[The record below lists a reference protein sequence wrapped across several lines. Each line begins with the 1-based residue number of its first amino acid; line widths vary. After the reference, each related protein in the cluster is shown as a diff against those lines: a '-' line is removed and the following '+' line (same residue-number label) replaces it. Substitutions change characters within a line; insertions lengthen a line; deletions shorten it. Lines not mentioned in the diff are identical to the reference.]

1 MHITKEMV
9 RNIESRFMSNN
20 YNGTLT
26 INPNYEYINNGSNIL
41 LSAPH
46 SVKQMREGNIKE
58 EDELT
63 GFYASYLPKLNKY
76 NSIYRIYQSMDD
88 PNYPIGETLE
98 NPEDKYLQ
106 EVIKLIK
113 KDKISFLLD
122 IHGCATRRP
131 FDVEIISVN
140 GKTCNLEIVDIFYE
154 TLRSKNFIVSVD
166 KVFKRGGQV
175 IRQASNAGT
184 NAVALEIN
192 KTCRSYETLE
202 DLQKL
207 REMILGIDE
216 SLVETKKHLI

>member
-9 RNIESRFMSNN
+9 KNIESRFSSND
-20 YNGTLT
+20 YNGILT

-46 SVKQMREGNIKE
+46 SVKQIREGNVKE

-63 GFYASYLPKLNKY
+63 GFYASYLPNLNKY
-76 NSIYRIYQSMDD
+76 NSIYRTYQNLDD
-88 PNYPIGETLE
+88 PNYPIGETLD
-98 NPEDKYLQ
+98 NPSDKYLQ

-113 KDKISFLLD
+113 KKDISFLLD
-122 IHGCATRRP
+122 IHGCAARRP

-140 GKTCNLEIVDIFYE
+140 GQTCDLKIVDIFYE
-154 TLRSKNFIVSVD
+154 TLKSKNFIVSVD

-175 IRQASNAGT
+175 IRQAGSNGIDAI
-184 NAVALEIN
+184 ALEIN
-192 KTCRSYETLE
+192 KTCRSYETIE

-207 REMILGIDE
+207 KAMLTGIDE
-216 SLVETKKHLI
+216 SLTETKKHLI

>member
-9 RNIESRFMSNN
+9 KNIESRFISND
-20 YNGTLT
+20 YNGILT

-58 EDELT
+58 EDEVT
-63 GFYASYLPKLNKY
+63 GFYASYLPTLNKY
-76 NSIYRIYQSMDD
+76 NSIYRTYQNMDD

-98 NPEDKYLQ
+98 NPDDKYLQ

-122 IHGCATRRP
+122 IHGCAARRP

-154 TLRSKNFIVSVD
+154 TLRSKNFVVSVD

-175 IRQASNAGT
+175 IRQASNAGID
-184 NAVALEIN
+184 AVALEIN
-192 KTCRSYETLE
+192 KTCRSYETIE

-207 REMILGIDE
+207 KEMILGIDE
-216 SLVETKKHLI
+216 SLVETKKHLL